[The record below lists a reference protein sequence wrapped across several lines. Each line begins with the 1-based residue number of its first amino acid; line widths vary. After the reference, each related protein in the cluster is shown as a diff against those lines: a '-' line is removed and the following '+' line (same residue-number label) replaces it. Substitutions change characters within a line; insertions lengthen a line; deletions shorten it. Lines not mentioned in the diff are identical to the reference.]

1 MRHWTHWIM
10 LWFSTDRPGIVDPPF
25 IHNASILFS
34 CSDLPQSVWLTWF
47 KHYQWL
53 TLDTLGL
60 DRQPADVTDLRVARV
75 GPLHHWL
82 CHWWFLG
89 HLYTCWLSPCCTW
102 DPLWSSAFCTGL
114 LGSRTWCPLSTSGP
128 GWWRPGRSRR
138 GRAGTTCP
146 GCWRHRPPQAW
157 WAGRRGPRCQ
167 AATKARLALWWSS
180 W

>member
-1 MRHWTHWIM
+1 MRHWTHRIM
-10 LWFSTDRPGIVDPPF
+10 PWFSTDWTGIVDKP

-34 CSDLPQSVWLTWF
+34 CSDLPKSVWLTTWF

-82 CHWWFLG
+82 CHWWFLR
-89 HLYTCWLSPCCTW
+89 HLYTCRLGPCYTW

-114 LGSRTWCPLSTSGP
+114 LGRQTPWCPGPLSTSGHLSWMLETP
-128 GWWRPGRSRR
+128 PSSGLVSGETRSTLSGRDEST
-138 GRAGTTCP
+138 A
-146 GCWRHRPPQAW
+146 
-157 WAGRRGPRCQ
+157 
-167 AATKARLALWWSS
+167 SS
-180 W
+180 MMKQLVNINIK

>member
-1 MRHWTHWIM
+1 MRHWTHRIM
-10 LWFSTDRPGIVDPPF
+10 PWFSTDWTGIVDKP

-82 CHWWFLG
+82 CHWWFLR
-89 HLYTCWLSPCCTW
+89 HLYNCRLV
-102 DPLWSSAFCTGL
+102 LVVL
-114 LGSRTWCPLSTSGP
+114 EILSGP
-128 GWWRPGRSRR
+128 QPSVQASLVAELGVHCPRQVQADDDQEDHLSWMLETPPSSGLVSGETRSTLSGRNEST
-138 GRAGTTCP
+138 ASSM
-146 GCWRHRPPQAW
+146 
-157 WAGRRGPRCQ
+157 
-167 AATKARLALWWSS
+167 KWSS